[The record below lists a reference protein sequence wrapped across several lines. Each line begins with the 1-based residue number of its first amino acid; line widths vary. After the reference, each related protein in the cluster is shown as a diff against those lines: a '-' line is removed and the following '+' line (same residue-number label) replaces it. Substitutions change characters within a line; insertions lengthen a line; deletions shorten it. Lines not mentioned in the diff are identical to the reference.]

1 MKHTHISKRSNG
13 FTMIELL
20 ITLAI
25 TSFLILGS
33 VTFLVSARNSNQLQS
48 ALSDLSSSG
57 RFALDQIARDLR
69 MSGYRET
76 DWTAGALDTV
86 VTGVNDVSEVGGDT
100 LSVVYE
106 GFRDCAF
113 VQRGADTDGD
123 GDLDPGIVTNVYQV
137 VGGELQ
143 CNGQTI
149 TNGVQE
155 MQVYFG
161 EDINA
166 SNSANRWMAPGEAG
180 LNMERVVSVRI
191 HLLARTNSNNI
202 NPGAQSYF
210 FDNEW
215 RNFDNPVDDGQI
227 RREYLVT
234 VALRNPT

>member
-1 MKHTHISKRSNG
+1 MKITHIRKRSSG
-13 FTMIELL
+13 FTIIELM

-48 ALSDLSSSG
+48 ALSNLSSSG

-76 DWTAGALDTV
+76 DWTAGALASV
-86 VTGVNDVSEVGGDT
+86 VLGTNADSDVGGDT
-100 LSVVYE
+100 LTVVYE

-113 VQRGADTDGD
+113 VQRGVDIDGD

-137 VGGELQ
+137 VDGELQ

-149 TNGVQE
+149 TDGVQE
-155 MQVYFG
+155 MQIYFG
-161 EDINA
+161 EDTNA

-180 LNMERVVSVRI
+180 LNMQRIVSVRI

-202 NPGAQSYF
+202 NPGAQRYYF
-210 FDNEW
+210 DSEW
-215 RNFDNPVDDGQI
+215 RNVQDPVDDRQI
-227 RREYLVT
+227 RREYLIT